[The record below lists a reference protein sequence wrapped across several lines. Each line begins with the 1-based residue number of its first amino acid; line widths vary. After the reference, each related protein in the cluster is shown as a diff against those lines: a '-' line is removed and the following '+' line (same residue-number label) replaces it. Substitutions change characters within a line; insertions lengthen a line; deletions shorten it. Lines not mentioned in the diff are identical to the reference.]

1 MIRKGRVKRYLALL
15 IAGSMVLSTGMVASA
30 EENPGVNIQTGT
42 GQTQNTETEVQ
53 AAAEER
59 ATPAEE
65 LGYVP

>member
-42 GQTQNTETEVQ
+42 GQELLNDSKIIEAYLGGTKNTSK
-53 AAAEER
+53 
-59 ATPAEE
+59 
-65 LGYVP
+65 